1 MYTVL
6 VIDDDKSTLNILEP
20 QLRPYDYR
28 IITEISPIKGVELA
42 KEFTPDVIL
51 LDLNMPLMNGFEV
64 MRILR
69 KDKLTKE
76 IPIVIFTI
84 DKDKETVINAL
95 RSGAIDYIVKP
106 YNPYQLG
113 WKIKSAI
120 QYGISK
126 KLQNQDEFIE
136 VSHKGEIFVITM
148 RGEIRETG
156 FQNALKKIFNAF
168 FMKQI
173 HGKICIFDIKEIKD
187 VADYKCAYEMDKK
200 DSFTKQRSVLTKAAV
215 FFDSKEDGIE
225 IFFQVCGSNIDGNNG
240 LKFFYCITAD
250 QIAKSDEALLKPLV
264 LFD

>member
-187 VADYKCAYEMDKK
+187 FSDADVSEFIRILSMFYDAQIKIVTGKHYGEIVSCSDIDQKVELFL
-200 DSFTKQRSVLTKAAV
+200 SFGDLDHAM
-215 FFDSKEDGIE
+215 
-225 IFFQVCGSNIDGNNG
+225 NI
-240 LKFFYCITAD
+240 
-250 QIAKSDEALLKPLV
+250 
-264 LFD
+264 